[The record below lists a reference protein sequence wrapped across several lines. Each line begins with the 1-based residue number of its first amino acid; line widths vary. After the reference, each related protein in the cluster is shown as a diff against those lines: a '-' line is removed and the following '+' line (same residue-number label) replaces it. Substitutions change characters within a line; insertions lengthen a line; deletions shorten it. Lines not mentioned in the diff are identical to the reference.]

1 MKQNEVIKIF
11 TDNKKVIGSYVNG
24 NHRTILYEDG
34 TKVKETGYYI
44 NETGPDGKRVNRW
57 VDVETDHL
65 TYEFPEN
72 MDWKITNFCEPGQDG
87 KLCKYCHENSSL
99 TGKHGDIKTMLSIVK
114 QLQPGTEISLGGG
127 NTLSHP
133 DLLWLL
139 QELKKQGVISNI
151 TVNQKHLAKNKDLL
165 LKLVNEKLVNG
176 IGVSMTD
183 SSNTDDMKIIDMLGS
198 NVIIHVIAGL
208 FNEADIP
215 FVRNRKIIVLG
226 YKNLRRGHDH
236 LQKEFMLINKN
247 IEWLKKSL
255 PILAFEFNTI
265 SFDDLGIEQVKPQ
278 SLMGVNDSTW
288 NTLYQGSDTKVKDDM
303 YNITC
308 CTMFIDVPNMKV
320 CRMSTAPLDMRH
332 SFDGTENIRDLFKL
346 SIKGWQGLQVHSDLL
361 YFIKRK

>member
-1 MKQNEVIKIF
+1 MKQDEAIKIF
-11 TDNKKVIGSYVNG
+11 TDNKEILRSYVNG
-24 NHRTILYEDG
+24 NHRTILYADG

-44 NETGPDGKRVNRW
+44 NEMGSDGKRINRW

-72 MDWKITNFCEPGQDG
+72 FDIKITDRCDG
-87 KLCKYCHENSSL
+87 GCIYCHENSTVNGVNGNL
-99 TGKHGDIKTMLSIVK
+99 RQLEPMIKT
-114 QLQPGTEISLGGG
+114 LQPGTEVAIGGG
-127 NTLSHP
+127 NIFEHP
-133 DLLWLL
+133 DLVWFLEL
-139 QELKKQGVISNI
+139 LKKQGVISNI
-151 TVNQKHLAKNKDLL
+151 TVNQKHLYKNKDLL

-226 YKNLRRGHDH
+226 YKDLRRGHDH
-236 LQKEFMLINKN
+236 LQKDFMSINKN

-278 SLMGVNDSTW
+278 SVMGVNDSTW

-308 CTMFIDVPNMKV
+308 CTMFIDVPSMKV
-320 CRMSTAPLDMRH
+320 CRMSTAPLEMRH

-346 SIKGWQGLQVHSDLL
+346 SIKGWQGLQTVIHLL
-361 YFIKRK
+361 Y